1 MLIKHWLFQAN
12 NNWAIE
18 YFVLLLAITYSHWQS
33 WLRSLVSY
41 TFIRNNSFFYCSFF
55 VVVSCVARF
64 SLYWLM
70 TKSKVPTATEVS
82 SVTFAVHAMGS
93 LTSII
98 TWSVC
103 IYLFFFF
110 FYWAMNL
117 VLWTSEFISYI
128 NVSFICPLLQRMLD
142 AHSAFGNYQWTTI
155 FFFPSSL
162 HFRCILP
169 FISITL
175 WWYIFNIEF
184 VGLAPLYSLKY
195 FESLIRFIKIT
206 VASITRAVSRWW
218 HKSRLMD
225 LWKIPRTFRSNVIS
239 RGIFMLNG

>member
-1 MLIKHWLFQAN
+1 MQWAVWQA
-12 NNWAIE
+12 
-18 YFVLLLAITYSHWQS
+18 
-33 WLRSLVSY
+33 
-41 TFIRNNSFFYCSFF
+41 
-55 VVVSCVARF
+55 
-64 SLYWLM
+64 
-70 TKSKVPTATEVS
+70 S
-82 SVTFAVHAMGS
+82 SRGLCA
-93 LTSII
+93 SI
-98 TWSVC
+98 C
-103 IYLFFFF
+103 FFF

-239 RGIFMLNG
+239 RGIFMRMAKTNQLNINLAVNRLEMNIDYKSIHFASA